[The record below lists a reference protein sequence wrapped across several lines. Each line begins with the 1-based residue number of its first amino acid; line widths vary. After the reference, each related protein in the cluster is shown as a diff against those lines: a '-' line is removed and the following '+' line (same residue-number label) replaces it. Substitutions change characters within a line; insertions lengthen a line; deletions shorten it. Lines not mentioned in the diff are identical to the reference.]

1 MLSVI
6 SFFCGSVV
14 AKNFSCIFEKNF
26 FIMYRDSKYI
36 RNEGK
41 FRGFYIGNMPCLHR
55 FTRYFRS
62 FTQNPSS
69 KLYPLP
75 YPILPLYSLLF
86 TLFSLLFT
94 LYSFLFFHFPFSIYH
109 FTFFIFHSPDALSEN
124 IELTPP
130 KNINHSHKFSSNR
143 ASPIINLTN

>member
-1 MLSVI
+1 MV

-26 FIMYRDSKYI
+26 LIMYRDSKYI
-36 RNEGK
+36 RDEGK
-41 FRGFYIGNMPCLHR
+41 FRGFNIGNMPCLHR

-86 TLFSLLFT
+86 TLF
-94 LYSFLFFHFPFSIYH
+94 YFLFSHFTFYIFHFS
-109 FTFFIFHSPDALSEN
+109 FFIFHSPNAFSEN
-124 IELTPP
+124 IELTPKTFLYH
-130 KNINHSHKFSSNR
+130 KNKIHPGKRFL
-143 ASPIINLTN
+143 P